1 MVDIPIQENDRRIQ
15 IIASAAQVEFVADF
29 LIFFETDFTVL
40 HTDNTVTPAVTT
52 TLVLNVDYTV
62 TGTEVLSG
70 FSIFL
75 DSVAFPGGATALD
88 VFTIFGDLTLNR
100 PDDFQTA
107 GDFNAAVIN
116 AELDKVW
123 QAFNEI
129 NTKLVRSLAMF
140 EEDDASESLNRLPL
154 DRALKFLGFDAAK
167 NPVSLESS
175 TLPST
180 VVSSFWSPILA
191 LTSFP
196 TSGIAALA
204 LVNAFTR
211 AQGFTPAALTGG
223 GATITWDGDTEQNA
237 SVTLSVQNFTL
248 ANIVGA
254 RAGFTYTLVITQ
266 DPATPRVITFDTQYQ
281 SGGGV
286 LPVLTPAINAVDL
299 LTVYAK
305 SSTELI
311 VTGLLN
317 IS

>member
-15 IIASAAQVEFVADF
+15 IIASAAQIAFVADF

-40 HTDNTVTPAVTT
+40 HTDNSVTPAVTS

-62 TGTEVLSG
+62 TGTEVLAG

-75 DSVAFPGGATALD
+75 DSVAFPGGAVSGD
-88 VFTIFGDLTLNR
+88 VFTIFGDLVLDR

-107 GDFNAAVIN
+107 GDFNAAVVN

-129 NTKLVRSLAMF
+129 NTKLVRSLSLL
-140 EEDDASESLNRLPL
+140 EEDDADETLNVLPL

-167 NPVSLESS
+167 NPVSLDGVAVG
-175 TLPST
+175 T
-180 VVSSFWSPILA
+180 VPISSFWAPILA

-211 AQGFTPAALTGG
+211 AQGFTPATLTGG
-223 GATITWDGDTEQNA
+223 VATITWDGDTEQNA
-237 SVTLSVQNFTL
+237 QVTHSVTNFTL
-248 ANIVGA
+248 ANIAGA
-254 RAGFTYTLVITQ
+254 RAGFTYTLISIQ
-266 DPATPRVITFDTQYQ
+266 DPVTPRVITFDTQYE
-281 SGGGV
+281 GEGGV

-299 LTVYAK
+299 LTVYART
-305 SSTELI
+305 STNLVVSAI
-311 VTGLLN
+311 LN